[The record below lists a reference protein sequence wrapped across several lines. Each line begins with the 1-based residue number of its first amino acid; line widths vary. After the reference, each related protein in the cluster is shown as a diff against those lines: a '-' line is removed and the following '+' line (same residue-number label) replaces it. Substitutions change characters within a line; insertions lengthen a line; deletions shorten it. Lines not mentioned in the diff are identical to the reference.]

1 MTAITAIPLLVCGK
15 CSLRVTKFVPDDTLH
30 CVKSLISVAG
40 LHQSGI
46 AFSETTRTYSSCARI
61 FGYAVLIFAAFL
73 LCTASLAQSQN
84 APSKPRQKS
93 PSPKASPT
101 PEPQSAGSDQ
111 PVPDLSPAFLRPS
124 AEEQKKQLSDI
135 ATPLKVNG
143 SGIGSG
149 IGSREPTVLAAAGRS
164 PFCKNGHDDLCFNV
178 APPFVTAPRALFAP
192 EPDYTEAAR
201 KARLEGMA
209 VFKVIIGVD
218 GKVYDPKLLK
228 SLSPDLDAQAIAAM
242 KQWKFQ
248 PATLNGQPVA
258 VFIKI
263 EVNFQLYERPD

>member
-1 MTAITAIPLLVCGK
+1 M
-15 CSLRVTKFVPDDTLH
+15 
-30 CVKSLISVAG
+30 
-40 LHQSGI
+40 
-46 AFSETTRTYSSCARI
+46 
-61 FGYAVLIFAAFL
+61 
-73 LCTASLAQSQN
+73 
-84 APSKPRQKS
+84 
-93 PSPKASPT
+93 
-101 PEPQSAGSDQ
+101 
-111 PVPDLSPAFLRPS
+111 
-124 AEEQKKQLSDI
+124 
-135 ATPLKVNG
+135 
-143 SGIGSG
+143 
-149 IGSREPTVLAAAGRS
+149 LAAAGRS